1 MTDSEIKKALEC
13 CKGKGCKDC
22 PFNVNCATCISKLIG
37 DALDLINR
45 LEAERDGLKRHGG
58 KKCGTCI
65 YAKPTTFGRS
75 KVYVECTNEEHL
87 KRYCSYHESAKNRL
101 RTTPACKK
109 YEENPDAERED
120 NRNETS

>member
-1 MTDSEIKKALEC
+1 MTDSEIKKAFEEHI
-13 CKGKGCKDC
+13 
-22 PFNVNCATCISKLIG
+22 AHSKNIKYGARKMAMVDVELLKN
-37 DALDLINR
+37 ALDLINS
-45 LEAERDGLKRHGG
+45 LEVERDRLKRHGG

-87 KRYCSYHESAKNRL
+87 KKYCSYHESAKNRL

-109 YEENPDAERED
+109 YEENPDAERD
-120 NRNETS
+120 GGN